1 MRHCR
6 KASESWVERLNEK
19 VRKKRKKRMSPLSKL
34 LILLGIAGACTALLL
49 SPVFDIETY
58 EVEGNSYY
66 SDEEIQVMGGCAT
79 GENIFLKA
87 ELAEIQQRLARDAYM
102 QEVTVRRSL
111 PDTIVI
117 EINERKQTAAIV
129 YGEKFVVIDGEG
141 TVLRKT
147 SVEPKIP
154 VIRGLTISKL
164 NVGEMVE
171 TEEKVLL
178 RQTLEMLSAM
188 EAEDMF
194 FKKIELSGVEI
205 RAFVYNSLI
214 CEGTPEHLMAAMKAG
229 QLQIAIQ
236 ELYQRQIERGTL
248 KVSGDGYIAFSPKI
262 D

>member
-1 MRHCR
+1 
-6 KASESWVERLNEK
+6 
-19 VRKKRKKRMSPLSKL
+19 MSPLAKL
-34 LILLGIAGACTALLL
+34 LIFLAVTGGCAAFLM
-49 SPVFDIETY
+49 SPVFAVETY
-58 EVEGNSYY
+58 EVEGNYYY
-66 SDEEIQVMGGCAT
+66 SDEEILVMGGCGT

-87 ELAEIQQRLARDAYM
+87 GLTEIQQRLARDAYM

-129 YGEKFVVIDGEG
+129 YGEKFVVIDGDG

-164 NVGEMVE
+164 NVGEAIE

-188 EAEDMF
+188 EEEDMF
-194 FKKIELSGVEI
+194 FRKIELSGVEI
-205 RAFVYNSLI
+205 RAYVNNSLI
-214 CEGTPEHLMAAMKAG
+214 CKGTPDHLMEAMKAG

-236 ELYQRQIERGTL
+236 ELYEREIERGTL
-248 KVSGDGYIAFSPKI
+248 QVSGDGYIAFSPKI